1 MGVNKV
7 NLVGRLGSDPTFN
20 YIDKDVA
27 VSRIHIAVKKYDY
40 YADGDKCEGVN
51 WVTVV
56 LWNRLAFISKN
67 GLCKGAAVAIGGKLS
82 NNSFV
87 DKEGNKHYRLEV
99 EAEWIER
106 IHKPKK
112 QDADDNDEE
121 TSNDSENSYDIDNIE
136 KVDVTQIGT
145 KDDGLVH
152 ETIELPQGQLSIN
165 DVKKPKDRRT
175 KKEKH

>member
-20 YIDKDVA
+20 YIDKDVV
-27 VSRIHIAVKKYDY
+27 VSRIRIAVKKYDY
-40 YADGDKCEGVN
+40 YADGDKCEGIN

-56 LWNRLAFISKN
+56 LWNRLAYIAKN

-112 QDADDNDEE
+112 QDAGESDEDSLSDVDDSYEIGNIAKVNVNQTE
-121 TSNDSENSYDIDNIE
+121 TM
-136 KVDVTQIGT
+136 
-145 KDDGLVH
+145 DDGLVH
-152 ETIELPQGQLSIN
+152 ETIELPKGQLSIN
-165 DVKKPKDRRT
+165 DVKKPKGNR
-175 KKEKH
+175 KKK

>member
-20 YIDKDVA
+20 YIDKDVV
-27 VSRIHIAVKKYDY
+27 VSRIRIAVKKYDY
-40 YADGDKCEGVN
+40 FADGDKCEGIN

-56 LWNRLAFISKN
+56 LWNRLAYIAKN

-112 QDADDNDEE
+112 LDAGESDEDSLSDVDD
-121 TSNDSENSYDIDNIE
+121 SYEIDNIE
-136 KVDVTQIGT
+136 NVDVTQMGT
-145 KDDGLVH
+145 MDDGLVH
-152 ETIELPQGQLSIN
+152 ETIELPKGQLSIN
-165 DVKKPKDRRT
+165 DVKKSKGNR
-175 KKEKH
+175 KKK